1 MGFTSVK
8 EVCVQSPLK
17 VGRYSVGLSSG
28 LIYHVWF
35 SISHDM
41 GVLRGVDGLNDV
53 MMMLRGH

>member
-1 MGFTSVK
+1 MGYR
-8 EVCVQSPLK
+8 
-17 VGRYSVGLSSG
+17 RYSVGFGSG
-28 LIYHVWF
+28 LVDHVWF